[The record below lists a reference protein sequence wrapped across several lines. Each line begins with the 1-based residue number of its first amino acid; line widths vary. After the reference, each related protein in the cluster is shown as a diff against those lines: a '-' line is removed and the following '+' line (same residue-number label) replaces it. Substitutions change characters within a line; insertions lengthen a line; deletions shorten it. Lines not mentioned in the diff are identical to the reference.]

1 MLTYSKAA
9 YLEAVNAGK
18 KPESAS
24 VHSTIALDD
33 YKELGIKMAFYRKL
47 DNLGQLQTVSGMRAL
62 QDANFKVSDENAMD
76 IGIIVGTS
84 EGGLGATYDFE
95 ELIAELGNA
104 GGSAFKFP
112 HTVKSSRAAASFI

>member
-1 MLTYSKAA
+1 
-9 YLEAVNAGK
+9 
-18 KPESAS
+18 
-24 VHSTIALDD
+24 
-33 YKELGIKMAFYRKL
+33 MAFYRKL

-62 QDANFKVSDENAMD
+62 KDANFTVTEDNAKQ

-95 ELIAELGNA
+95 ELIAEEGNA

-112 HTVKSSRAAASFI
+112 HTVYNAAGGYLSILSGIKGYGVTITTVSIASAIP